1 MKSTK
6 ELEQTA
12 KHFIQ
17 KYKDKSNE
25 KSSAQSFWI
34 DFLGIFA
41 PSPTEK
47 IEFEKR
53 VSLSH
58 TSFIDAY
65 IPHAKTLIEQ
75 KSSGIDLNKAKKQ
88 SDGSELTP
96 FEQAKR
102 YNDELPYSQK
112 ARYIIVCNFD
122 EFHIHD
128 MESPKDPPQ
137 IINFAD
143 LTKQIH
149 RFIFLSES
157 KNDELKALALAK
169 QSELSFKAARLI
181 RQIQDELI
189 ALYAAATPSGE
200 PSEQDFAS
208 INMLLTRLVFCFY
221 ADDSGVFTRHDMF
234 GAYLATH
241 KANMRQA
248 ILDVFSMLS
257 TPEHKRSKFADPELL
272 AFPYTNGG
280 LFEFYDENIPQFND
294 KLAELII
301 DKATFGFDFSLISP
315 TIFGGLFESTLN
327 PETRRSGGMHYTS
340 IENIEKLI
348 KPLFLDKLES
358 ELDEI
363 IAIKQKD
370 TKDKKL
376 IEFQKKLGSL
386 CFFDPA
392 CGSGNF
398 LTQTFLCLREL
409 ENKAL
414 KERFTDKSGTFQGVL
429 EGFDTCGI
437 CVDIN
442 NFYGIEIN
450 SFATAVAKTAL
461 HIADKQMRKVTNEL
475 IHANLE
481 YLPLREFENILCANA
496 LDASWHK
503 HCPKAD
509 FIIGNPP
516 FIGSSLLDKNQ
527 KKDFMELTKNIKN
540 SGKLDYVTAWFF
552 KACEYMK
559 QSPATKTAFV
569 ATNSICQGEQVALL
583 WKALFESGVS
593 IDFAYTSF
601 KWDNSVDFGTGK
613 KEKADKK
620 MAAVYVII
628 AGFSLNNSSQKYIF
642 TGNSRIPASN
652 INGYLADAPNIA
664 IESRSK
670 PLCEFVPEMTR
681 GSEPNDGGNLILSQ
695 NEKDEILAKYP
706 NADKFI
712 KQFMGAEEFINGKL
726 RYCLWLVNA
735 NPGELSKIPPIM
747 DRIKAVRENR
757 LQSKSEGTRK
767 FADKPTIFKLCR
779 QPKSNYIVIPRVSG
793 ENRIYVPIG
802 FVSSDIIA
810 SDAIQFIPNAT
821 LADFA
826 ILTSSVHM
834 EWMRAV
840 AGRLETRYRYS
851 NTIVYN
857 NFPFASLD
865 EKDKETLTATAQGIL
880 DARAEFGDSSLADL
894 YNPLTMP
901 ANLRKAHEKNDQA
914 VLKIYGI
921 DKTATPSGIVK
932 ELFTRY
938 EKLSKNTKG

>member
-6 ELEQTA
+6 ELEQAA

-17 KYKDKSNE
+17 KYKDKTNE
-25 KSSAQSFWI
+25 KSDAQSFWI
-34 DFLGIFA
+34 DFLGIFVDE
-41 PSPTEK
+41 PTQK
-47 IEFEKR
+47 INFEKT
-53 VSLSH
+53 VPLGH

-149 RFIFLSES
+149 RFAFLNES
-157 KNDELKALALAK
+157 KSDELKALALAK

-461 HIADKQMRKVTNEL
+461 HIADKQMRKATNEL

-481 YLPLREFENILCANA
+481 YLPLRDFENILCANA
-496 LDASWHK
+496 FDVSWHE

-516 FIGSSLLDKNQ
+516 FVGARMMNETQKADLIKASNNAKNAG
-527 KKDFMELTKNIKN
+527 N
-540 SGKLDYVTAWFF
+540 LDYVTAWFF

-559 QSPATKTAFV
+559 QSPKTRTAFV

-583 WKALFESGVS
+583 WKPLFESGVS

-628 AGFSLNNSSQKYIF
+628 AGFSLNNSSEKYIF
-642 TGNSRIPASN
+642 TGNSRIPAIN
-652 INGYLADAPNIA
+652 INVYLAAAPNIV
-664 IESRSK
+664 IESRAK
-670 PLCEFVPEMTR
+670 PLCDVPEM
-681 GSEPNDGGNLILSQ
+681 GIGNKPIDDGNYLFKPDEMNEFIAKEPNS
-695 NEKDEILAKYP
+695 KKYFKRWYG
-706 NADKFI
+706 AD
-712 KQFMGAEEFINGKL
+712 EFINGKI
-726 RYCLWLVNA
+726 RYCLWLGDCPPN
-735 NPGELSKIPPIM
+735 ELRSMPECMK
-747 DRIKAVRENR
+747 RIKAVRDFR
-757 LQSKSEGTRK
+757 LASKSEGTRK
-767 FADKPTIFKLCR
+767 IADKPTRFHVENMPDSDFILI
-779 QPKSNYIVIPRVSG
+779 PKVSTS
-793 ENRIYVPIG
+793 ERFYVPIG
-802 FVSSDIIA
+802 IMSNSVLTSDLVLI
-810 SDAIQFIPNAT
+810 IPNAT

-840 AGRLETRYRYS
+840 CGRLGDGYRYS
-851 NTIVYN
+851 ANIVYN

-880 DARAEFGDSSLADL
+880 DARAEFGDCSLADL

-901 ANLRKAHEKNDQA
+901 ANLRKAHERNDQA

-921 DKTATPSGIVK
+921 DKTATPSDIVK

-938 EKLSKNTKG
+938 EKEVKAREF

>member
-6 ELEQTA
+6 ELEQAA

-34 DFLGIFA
+34 DFLGIFV

-75 KSSGIDLNKAKKQ
+75 KSSSIDLNKAKKQ

-143 LTKQIH
+143 LEKQIH
-149 RFIFLSES
+149 RFAFLNES
-157 KNDELKALALAK
+157 KSDELKALALAK

-181 RQIQDELI
+181 KQIQDELI
-189 ALYAAATPSGE
+189 ALYAAATPNGE

-461 HIADKQMRKVTNEL
+461 HIADKQMRKATNEL

-481 YLPLREFENILCANA
+481 YLPLRDFENILCANA
-496 LDASWHK
+496 LNASWHE

-516 FIGSSLLDKNQ
+516 FVGARMMNETQKADLIKASNNAKNAG
-527 KKDFMELTKNIKN
+527 N
-540 SGKLDYVTAWFF
+540 LDYVTAWFF

-559 QSPATKTAFV
+559 QSPKTRTAFV

-583 WKALFESGVS
+583 WKPLFENGVN

-628 AGFSLNNSSQKYIF
+628 AGFSLNNSGKKYIF

-652 INGYLADAPNIA
+652 INGYLAAAPNIV

-670 PLCEFVPEMTR
+670 PLCDVPEM
-681 GSEPNDGGNLILSQ
+681 GIGNKPIDDGNYLFKPDEMNEFIAKEPNS
-695 NEKDEILAKYP
+695 KKYFKRWYG
-706 NADKFI
+706 AD
-712 KQFMGAEEFINGKL
+712 EFINGKI
-726 RYCLWLVNA
+726 RYCLWLGDCPPN
-735 NPGELSKIPPIM
+735 ELRSMPECMK
-747 DRIKAVRENR
+747 RIKAVRDFR
-757 LQSKSEGTRK
+757 LASKSEGTRK
-767 FADKPTIFKLCR
+767 IADKPTRFHVENMPDSDFILI
-779 QPKSNYIVIPRVSG
+779 PKVSTS
-793 ENRIYVPIG
+793 ERFYVPIG
-802 FVSSDIIA
+802 IMSNSVLTSDLVLI
-810 SDAIQFIPNAT
+810 IPNAT

-840 AGRLETRYRYS
+840 CGRLGDGYRYS
-851 NTIVYN
+851 ANIVYN

-880 DARAEFGDSSLADL
+880 DARAEFGDCSLADL

-901 ANLRKAHEKNDQA
+901 ANLRKAHERNDQA

-921 DKTATPSGIVK
+921 DKTATPSDIVK

-938 EKLSKNTKG
+938 EKEVKAREF

>member
-6 ELEQTA
+6 ELEQAA

-25 KSSAQSFWI
+25 KSDAQSFWI
-34 DFLGIFA
+34 DFLGIFVDE
-41 PSPTEK
+41 PTQK
-47 IEFEKR
+47 INFEKT
-53 VSLSH
+53 VPLGH

-149 RFIFLSES
+149 RFAFLNES
-157 KNDELKALALAK
+157 KSDELKALALAK

-181 RQIQDELI
+181 KQIQDELI

-221 ADDSGVFTRHDMF
+221 ADDSGVFAKHDMF
-234 GAYLATH
+234 GAYLAEH

-414 KERFTDKSGTFQGVL
+414 KERFTDKKGTFQGVL

-461 HIADKQMRKVTNEL
+461 HIADKQMRKATNEL

-481 YLPLREFENILCANA
+481 YLPLRDFENILCANA
-496 LDASWHK
+496 LDASWHE

-516 FIGSSLLDKNQ
+516 FVGARMMNETQKADLIKASNNAKNAG
-527 KKDFMELTKNIKN
+527 N
-540 SGKLDYVTAWFF
+540 LDYVAAWFF

-559 QSPATKTAFV
+559 QNPATKTAFV

-583 WKALFESGVS
+583 WKPLFESGVS

-628 AGFSLNNSSQKYIF
+628 AGFSLNNSSEKYIF
-642 TGNSRIPASN
+642 TGTSRIPASN
-652 INGYLADAPNIA
+652 INGYLAAAPNIA
-664 IESRSK
+664 IESRNK
-670 PLCEFVPEMTR
+670 PLCNVPEM
-681 GSEPNDGGNLILSQ
+681 GIGNKPIDDGNYLFKPDEMNEFIAKEPNS
-695 NEKDEILAKYP
+695 KKYFKRWYG
-706 NADKFI
+706 AD
-712 KQFMGAEEFINGKL
+712 EFINGKI
-726 RYCLWLVNA
+726 RYCLWLGDCPPN
-735 NPGELSKIPPIM
+735 ELRSMPECMK
-747 DRIKAVRENR
+747 RIKAVRDFR
-757 LQSKSEGTRK
+757 LASKSEGTRK
-767 FADKPTIFKLCR
+767 IADKPTRFHVENMPDSDFILI
-779 QPKSNYIVIPRVSG
+779 PKVSTS
-793 ENRIYVPIG
+793 ERFYVPIG
-802 FVSSDIIA
+802 IMSNSVLTSDLVLI
-810 SDAIQFIPNAT
+810 IPNAT

-840 AGRLETRYRYS
+840 CGRLGDGYRYS
-851 NTIVYN
+851 ANIVYN

-880 DARAEFGDSSLADL
+880 DARAEFGDCSLADL

-921 DKTATPSGIVK
+921 DKTATPSDIVK

-938 EKLSKNTKG
+938 EKEVKAREF

>member
-6 ELEQTA
+6 ELEQAA

-17 KYKDKSNE
+17 KYKDKTNE
-25 KSSAQSFWI
+25 KSDAQSFWI
-34 DFLGIFA
+34 DFLGIFVDE
-41 PSPTEK
+41 PTQK
-47 IEFEKR
+47 INFEKT
-53 VSLSH
+53 VPLGH

-149 RFIFLSES
+149 RFAFLNES

-181 RQIQDELI
+181 KQIQDELI

-221 ADDSGVFTRHDMF
+221 ADDSGVFTKHDMF

-414 KERFTDKSGTFQGVL
+414 KERFTDKKGTFQGVL

-461 HIADKQMRKVTNEL
+461 HIADKQMRKATNEL
-475 IHANLE
+475 IHTNLE
-481 YLPLREFENILCANA
+481 YLPLRDFENILCANA
-496 LDASWHK
+496 FDVSWHE

-516 FIGSSLLDKNQ
+516 FVGARMMNETQKADLIKASNNAKNAG
-527 KKDFMELTKNIKN
+527 N
-540 SGKLDYVTAWFF
+540 LDYVTAWFF

-559 QSPATKTAFV
+559 QSPKTSTAFV

-583 WKALFESGVS
+583 WKPLFESGVS

-652 INGYLADAPNIA
+652 INGYLVDAPNIA

-670 PLCEFVPEMTR
+670 PLCNVPEM
-681 GSEPNDGGNLILSQ
+681 GIGNKPIDDGNYLFKPDEMNEFIAKEPNS
-695 NEKDEILAKYP
+695 KKYFKRWYG
-706 NADKFI
+706 AD
-712 KQFMGAEEFINGKL
+712 EFINGKI
-726 RYCLWLVNA
+726 RYCLWLGDCSPN
-735 NPGELSKIPPIM
+735 ELRSMPECMK
-747 DRIKAVRENR
+747 RIKAVREFR
-757 LQSKSEGTRK
+757 LASKSEGTRK
-767 FADKPTIFKLCR
+767 IADKPTRFHVENMPNSDFIL
-779 QPKSNYIVIPRVSG
+779 VPRVSSA
-793 ENRIYVPIG
+793 ERFYIPFG
-802 FVSSDIIA
+802 FLSNDNLA
-810 SDAIQFIPNAT
+810 SDATLIIPNAT

-840 AGRLETRYRYS
+840 CGRLGDGYRYS
-851 NTIVYN
+851 ANIVYN

-880 DARAEFGDSSLADL
+880 DARAEFGDCSLADL

-901 ANLRKAHEKNDQA
+901 ANLRKAHERNDQA

-921 DKTATPSGIVK
+921 DKTATPSDIVK

-938 EKLSKNTKG
+938 EKEVKAREF

>member
-6 ELEQTA
+6 ELEQAA
-12 KHFIQ
+12 KYFIQ

-25 KSSAQSFWI
+25 KSDAQSFWI
-34 DFLGIFA
+34 DFLGIFVDE
-41 PSPTEK
+41 PTQK
-47 IEFEKR
+47 INFEKT
-53 VSLSH
+53 VPLGH

-149 RFIFLSES
+149 RFTFLNES
-157 KNDELKALALAK
+157 KSDELKALALKK

-181 RQIQDELI
+181 KQIQDELI

-221 ADDSGVFTRHDMF
+221 ADDSGVFAKRDMF
-234 GAYLATH
+234 GEYLAEH

-257 TPEHKRSKFADPELL
+257 TPEHKRSKFEDDKLL
-272 AFPYTNGG
+272 DFPYTNGG

-294 KLAELII
+294 KLAKLII
-301 DKATFGFDFSLISP
+301 DEATYGFDFSLISP

-414 KERFTDKSGTFQGVL
+414 KERFTDKKGTFQGVL

-461 HIADKQMRKVTNEL
+461 HIADKQMRKATNEL

-481 YLPLREFENILCANA
+481 YLPLRDFENILCANA
-496 LDASWHK
+496 FDVSWHE

-516 FIGSSLLDKNQ
+516 FVGARMMNETQKADLIKASNNAKNAG
-527 KKDFMELTKNIKN
+527 N
-540 SGKLDYVTAWFF
+540 LDYVTAWFF

-559 QSPATKTAFV
+559 QNPATKTAFV

-583 WKALFESGVS
+583 WKPLFESGVS

-670 PLCEFVPEMTR
+670 PLCNVPEM
-681 GSEPNDGGNLILSQ
+681 GIGNKPIDDGNYLFKPDEMNEFIAKEPNS
-695 NEKDEILAKYP
+695 KKYFKRWYG
-706 NADKFI
+706 AD
-712 KQFMGAEEFINGKL
+712 EFINGKI
-726 RYCLWLVNA
+726 RYCLWLGDCSPN
-735 NPGELSKIPPIM
+735 ELRSMPECMK
-747 DRIKAVRENR
+747 RIKAVREFR
-757 LQSKSEGTRK
+757 LASKSEGTRK
-767 FADKPTIFKLCR
+767 IADKPTRFHVENMPNSDFIL
-779 QPKSNYIVIPRVSG
+779 VPRVSSA
-793 ENRIYVPIG
+793 ERFYIPFG
-802 FVSSDIIA
+802 FLSNDNLA
-810 SDAIQFIPNAT
+810 SDATLIIPNAT

-840 AGRLETRYRYS
+840 CGRLGDGYRYS
-851 NTIVYN
+851 ANIVYN

-880 DARAEFGDSSLADL
+880 DARAEFGDCSLADL

-921 DKTATPSGIVK
+921 DKTATPSDIVK

-938 EKLSKNTKG
+938 EKEVKAREF

>member
-1 MKSTK
+1 MKNTK
-6 ELEQTA
+6 ELEQAA
-12 KHFIQ
+12 KYFIQ

-25 KSSAQSFWI
+25 KSDAQSFWI
-34 DFLGIFA
+34 DFLGIFVDE
-41 PSPTEK
+41 PTQK
-47 IEFEKR
+47 INFEKT
-53 VSLSH
+53 VPLGH

-128 MESPKDPPQ
+128 MENPKDPPQ

-143 LTKQIH
+143 LTKQIY
-149 RFIFLSES
+149 RFAFLNES
-157 KNDELKALALAK
+157 KSDELKALALKK

-181 RQIQDELI
+181 KQIQDELI

-414 KERFTDKSGTFQGVL
+414 KERFTDKKGTFQGVL

-461 HIADKQMRKVTNEL
+461 HIADKQMRKATNEL

-481 YLPLREFENILCANA
+481 YLPLRDFENILCANA
-496 LDASWHK
+496 LNVSWHE

-516 FIGSSLLDKNQ
+516 FIGARMMNETQKADLIKASNNAKNAG
-527 KKDFMELTKNIKN
+527 N
-540 SGKLDYVTAWFF
+540 LDYVTAWFF

-559 QSPATKTAFV
+559 QNPATKTAFV
-569 ATNSICQGEQVALL
+569 ATNSICQGEQVAPL
-583 WKALFESGVS
+583 WKPLFESGVS

-628 AGFSLNNSSQKYIF
+628 AGFSLNNSSEKYIF
-642 TGNSRIPASN
+642 TGNSRIPAKN
-652 INGYLADAPNIA
+652 INGYLAAAPNIV

-670 PLCEFVPEMTR
+670 TLCEFAPQMNF
-681 GSEPNDGGNLILSQ
+681 GSMPNDGGNLLLSQ
-695 NEKDEILAKYP
+695 AEKDEILAKYP

-726 RYCLWLVNA
+726 RYCLWLVDA
-735 NPGELSKIPPIM
+735 NPSELSKIPPIM
-747 DRIKAVRENR
+747 ERIQKVREYR
-757 LQSKSEGTRK
+757 LASTRK
-767 FADKPTIFKLCR
+767 ATNKLADTPMLFAEIRHPN
-779 QPKSNYIVIPRVSG
+779 SNYLFLPSVSS
-793 ENRIYVPIG
+793 ENRFYMPIG
-802 FVSSDIIA
+802 FLSPEIIENA
-810 SDAIQFIPNAT
+810 GTQIIPNAT
-821 LADFA
+821 LVDFA

-851 NTIVYN
+851 KDIVYN

-865 EKDKETLTATAQGIL
+865 EKDKEILTATAQGIL
-880 DARAEFGDSSLADL
+880 DARAEFGDCSLADL

-914 VLKIYGI
+914 VLKIYAVN
-921 DKTATPSGIVK
+921 KTATPSDIVK

-938 EKLSKNTKG
+938 EKEVKAREF

>member
-6 ELEQTA
+6 ELEQAA

-34 DFLGIFA
+34 DFLGIFV

-53 VSLSH
+53 VSLNH

-149 RFIFLSES
+149 RFTFLNES

-181 RQIQDELI
+181 KQIQDELI

-272 AFPYTNGG
+272 DFPYTNGG

-301 DKATFGFDFSLISP
+301 DEATYGFDFSLISP

-414 KERFTDKSGTFQGVL
+414 KERFTDKKGTFQGVL

-461 HIADKQMRKVTNEL
+461 HIADKQMRKATNEL
-475 IHANLE
+475 IHTNLE
-481 YLPLREFENILCANA
+481 YLPLRDFENILCANA
-496 LDASWHK
+496 FDVSWHE

-516 FIGSSLLDKNQ
+516 FVGARMMNETQKADLIKASNNAKNAG
-527 KKDFMELTKNIKN
+527 N
-540 SGKLDYVTAWFF
+540 LDYVTAWFF

-559 QSPATKTAFV
+559 QNPATKTAFV

-583 WKALFESGVS
+583 WKPLFESGVS

-628 AGFSLNNSSQKYIF
+628 AGFSLNNSSEKYIF

-652 INGYLADAPNIA
+652 INGYLAAAPNIV
-664 IESRSK
+664 IESRAK
-670 PLCEFVPEMTR
+670 PLCDVPEM
-681 GSEPNDGGNLILSQ
+681 GIGNKPIDDGNYLFKPDEMNEFIAKEPNS
-695 NEKDEILAKYP
+695 KKYFKRWYG
-706 NADKFI
+706 AD
-712 KQFMGAEEFINGKL
+712 EFINGKI
-726 RYCLWLVNA
+726 RYCLWLGDCPPN
-735 NPGELSKIPPIM
+735 ELRSMPECMK
-747 DRIKAVRENR
+747 RIKAVRDFR
-757 LQSKSEGTRK
+757 LASKSEGTRK
-767 FADKPTIFKLCR
+767 IADKPTRFHVENMPDSDFILI
-779 QPKSNYIVIPRVSG
+779 PKVSTS
-793 ENRIYVPIG
+793 ERFYVPIG
-802 FVSSDIIA
+802 IMSNSVLTSDLVLI
-810 SDAIQFIPNAT
+810 IPNAT

-840 AGRLETRYRYS
+840 CGRLGDGYRYS
-851 NTIVYN
+851 ANIVYN

-880 DARAEFGDSSLADL
+880 DARAEFGDCSLADL

-921 DKTATPSGIVK
+921 DKTATPSDIVK

-938 EKLSKNTKG
+938 EKEVKAREF

>member
-6 ELEQTA
+6 ELEQAA

-34 DFLGIFA
+34 DFLGIFV

-149 RFIFLSES
+149 RFAFLNES

-181 RQIQDELI
+181 KQIQDELI

-221 ADDSGVFTRHDMF
+221 ADDSGVFAKHDMF

-414 KERFTDKSGTFQGVL
+414 KERFTDKKGTFQGVL

-461 HIADKQMRKVTNEL
+461 HIADKQMRKATNEL

-481 YLPLREFENILCANA
+481 YLPLRDFENILCANA
-496 LDASWHK
+496 LNTSWNE

-516 FIGSSLLDKNQ
+516 FIGARVMNETQKADLIKASNNAKNAG
-527 KKDFMELTKNIKN
+527 N
-540 SGKLDYVTAWFF
+540 LDYVTAWFF

-559 QSPATKTAFV
+559 QSPKTRTAFV

-583 WKALFESGVS
+583 WKPLFESGVN

-628 AGFSLNNSSQKYIF
+628 AGFSLNNSSEKYIF
-642 TGNSRIPASN
+642 TGNSRILASN
-652 INGYLADAPNIA
+652 INGYLVDAPNIA

-670 PLCEFVPEMTR
+670 PLCNVPEM
-681 GSEPNDGGNLILSQ
+681 GIGNKPIDDGNYLFKPDEMNEFIAKEPNS
-695 NEKDEILAKYP
+695 KKYFKRWYG
-706 NADKFI
+706 AD
-712 KQFMGAEEFINGKL
+712 EFINGKI
-726 RYCLWLVNA
+726 RYCLWLGDCPPN
-735 NPGELSKIPPIM
+735 ELRSMPECMK
-747 DRIKAVRENR
+747 RIKAVRDFR
-757 LQSKSEGTRK
+757 LASKSEGTRK
-767 FADKPTIFKLCR
+767 IADKPTRFHVENMPDSDFIL
-779 QPKSNYIVIPRVSG
+779 VPRVSSA
-793 ENRIYVPIG
+793 ERFYIPFG
-802 FVSSDIIA
+802 FLSNDNLA
-810 SDAIQFIPNAT
+810 SDATLIIPNAT

-840 AGRLETRYRYS
+840 CGRLGDGYRYS
-851 NTIVYN
+851 KDIVYN

-880 DARAEFGDSSLADL
+880 DARAEFGDCSLADL

-901 ANLRKAHEKNDQA
+901 ANLRKAHERNDQA

-921 DKTATPSGIVK
+921 DKTATPSDIVK

-938 EKLSKNTKG
+938 EKEVKTREF

>member
-6 ELEQTA
+6 ELEQAA

-34 DFLGIFA
+34 DFLGIFT

-112 ARYIIVCNFD
+112 ARYIIICNFD

-149 RFIFLSES
+149 RFTFLNES

-181 RQIQDELI
+181 KQIQDELI

-414 KERFTDKSGTFQGVL
+414 KERFTDKKGTFQGVL

-461 HIADKQMRKVTNEL
+461 HIADKQMRKATNEL

-481 YLPLREFENILCANA
+481 YLPLRDFENILCANA
-496 LDASWHK
+496 LNASWDK

-516 FIGSSLLDKNQ
+516 FVGARMMNETQKADLIKASNNAKNAG
-527 KKDFMELTKNIKN
+527 N
-540 SGKLDYVTAWFF
+540 LDYVTAWFF

-559 QSPATKTAFV
+559 QNPATKTAFV

-583 WKALFESGVS
+583 WKPLFESGVS

-628 AGFSLNNSSQKYIF
+628 TGFSLNNSSQKYIF

-652 INGYLADAPNIA
+652 INGYLAAAPNIA

-670 PLCEFVPEMTR
+670 PLCDVPEM
-681 GSEPNDGGNLILSQ
+681 GIGNKPIDDGNYLFKPDEMNEFIAKEPNS
-695 NEKDEILAKYP
+695 KKYFKRWYG
-706 NADKFI
+706 AD
-712 KQFMGAEEFINGKL
+712 EFINGKI
-726 RYCLWLVNA
+726 RYCLWLGDCPPN
-735 NPGELSKIPPIM
+735 ELRSMPECMK
-747 DRIKAVRENR
+747 RIKAVRDFR
-757 LQSKSEGTRK
+757 LASKSEGTRK
-767 FADKPTIFKLCR
+767 IADKPTRFHVENMPDSDFILI
-779 QPKSNYIVIPRVSG
+779 PKVSTS
-793 ENRIYVPIG
+793 ERFYVPIG
-802 FVSSDIIA
+802 IMSNSVLTSDLVLI
-810 SDAIQFIPNAT
+810 IPNAT

-840 AGRLETRYRYS
+840 CGRLGDGYRYS
-851 NTIVYN
+851 ANIVYN

-880 DARAEFGDSSLADL
+880 DARAEFGDCSLADL

-901 ANLRKAHEKNDQA
+901 ANLRKAHERNDQA

-921 DKTATPSGIVK
+921 DKTATPSDIVK

-938 EKLSKNTKG
+938 EKEVKAREF

>member
-6 ELEQTA
+6 ELEQAA

-17 KYKDKSNE
+17 KYKDKTNE
-25 KSSAQSFWI
+25 KSDAQSFWI
-34 DFLGIFA
+34 DFLGIFV

-75 KSSGIDLNKAKKQ
+75 KSSSIDLNKAKKQ

-149 RFIFLSES
+149 RFAFLNES
-157 KNDELKALALAK
+157 KSDELKALALAK

-414 KERFTDKSGTFQGVL
+414 KERFTDKKGTFQGVL

-461 HIADKQMRKVTNEL
+461 HIADKQMRKATNEL

-481 YLPLREFENILCANA
+481 YLPLRDFENILCANA
-496 LDASWHK
+496 FDVSWDK

-516 FIGSSLLDKNQ
+516 FVGARMMNETQKADLIKASNNAKNAG
-527 KKDFMELTKNIKN
+527 N
-540 SGKLDYVTAWFF
+540 LDYVTAWFF

-559 QSPATKTAFV
+559 QSPKTRTAFV

-583 WKALFESGVS
+583 WKPLFESGVS

-628 AGFSLNNSSQKYIF
+628 AGFSLNNSSEKYIF

-652 INGYLADAPNIA
+652 INGYLAAAPNIA
-664 IESRSK
+664 IESRNK
-670 PLCEFVPEMTR
+670 PLCNVPEM
-681 GSEPNDGGNLILSQ
+681 GIGNKPIDDGNYLFKPDEMNEFIAKEPNS
-695 NEKDEILAKYP
+695 KKYFKRWYG
-706 NADKFI
+706 AD
-712 KQFMGAEEFINGKL
+712 EFINGKI
-726 RYCLWLVNA
+726 RYCLWLGDCPPN
-735 NPGELSKIPPIM
+735 ELRSMPECMK
-747 DRIKAVRENR
+747 RIKAVREFR
-757 LQSKSEGTRK
+757 LASKSEGTRK
-767 FADKPTIFKLCR
+767 IADKPTRFHVENMPDSDFILI
-779 QPKSNYIVIPRVSG
+779 PKVSTS
-793 ENRIYVPIG
+793 ERFYVPIG
-802 FVSSDIIA
+802 IMSNSVLTSDLVLI
-810 SDAIQFIPNAT
+810 IPNAT

-840 AGRLETRYRYS
+840 CGRLGDGYRYS
-851 NTIVYN
+851 ANIVYN

-880 DARAEFGDSSLADL
+880 DARAEFGDCSLADL

-921 DKTATPSGIVK
+921 DKTATPSDIVK

-938 EKLSKNTKG
+938 EKEVKAREF

>member
-6 ELEQTA
+6 ELEQAA

-34 DFLGIFA
+34 DFLGIFV

-102 YNDELPYSQK
+102 YNDELPHSQK

-128 MESPKDPPQ
+128 MENPKDPPQ

-149 RFIFLSES
+149 RFTFLNES

-181 RQIQDELI
+181 KQIQDELI

-414 KERFTDKSGTFQGVL
+414 KERFTDKKGTFQGVL
-429 EGFDTCGI
+429 DGFDTCGI

-461 HIADKQMRKVTNEL
+461 HIADKQMRKATNEL

-496 LDASWHK
+496 LNASWHK

-516 FIGSSLLDKNQ
+516 FIGHQYRSKEQSAEMDLIF
-527 KKDFMELTKNIKN
+527 KDFENY
-540 SGKLDYVTAWFF
+540 GKLDYVTAWFKKSF
-552 KACEYMK
+552 DYMK
-559 QSPATKTAFV
+559 FSPNTRTAFV
-569 ATNSICQGEQVALL
+569 ATNSICQGESVATL
-583 WKALFESGVS
+583 WKPLFESGVS

-620 MAAVYVII
+620 MAAVYVVIV
-628 AGFSLNNSSQKYIF
+628 GFSLNNSSEKYIF

-652 INGYLADAPNIA
+652 INGYLVDAPNIF
-664 IESRSK
+664 IQNRGK
-670 PLCEFVPEMTR
+670 PLNDNLSKMSK
-681 GSEPNDGGNLILSQ
+681 GSQPTDGGNLLLSQ
-695 NEKDEILAKYP
+695 DEKDEILAKYP

-712 KQFMGAEEFINGKL
+712 KQFMSGDDFINNKL

-735 NPGELSKIPPIM
+735 NPSELSKIPPIM
-747 DRIKAVRENR
+747 TRLENVKQMR
-757 LQSKSEGTRK
+757 LKS
-767 FADKPTIFKLCR
+767 PTKSVQEAANTPMLFTQIR
-779 QPKSNYIVIPRVSG
+779 QPNSDYLVVPEVSG
-793 ENRIYVPIG
+793 ESRFYVPIG
-802 FVSSDIIA
+802 FLSKDIIA
-810 SDAIQFIPNAT
+810 SNKLQIIPNAT

-834 EWMRAV
+834 EWMRIV
-840 AGRLETRYRYS
+840 AGRLGASYS
-851 NTIVYN
+851 YTPAVYN

-880 DARAEFGDSSLADL
+880 DARALFGDCSLADL

-901 ANLRKAHEKNDQA
+901 ANLRKAHERNDQA

-921 DKTATPSGIVK
+921 DKTATPSDIVK

-938 EKLSKNTKG
+938 GTLSKNTKG

>member
-6 ELEQTA
+6 ELEQAA
-12 KHFIQ
+12 KYFIQ

-34 DFLGIFA
+34 DFLGIFV

-53 VSLSH
+53 VSLNH

-96 FEQAKR
+96 FEQAGR

-149 RFIFLSES
+149 RFTFLNES

-181 RQIQDELI
+181 KQIQDELI

-414 KERFTDKSGTFQGVL
+414 KERFTDKKGTFQGVL

-461 HIADKQMRKVTNEL
+461 HIADKQMRKATNEL

-481 YLPLREFENILCANA
+481 YLPLRDFENILCANA
-496 LDASWHK
+496 LNASWHE

-516 FIGSSLLDKNQ
+516 FVGARMMNETQKADLIKASNNAKNAG
-527 KKDFMELTKNIKN
+527 N
-540 SGKLDYVTAWFF
+540 LDYVTAWFF

-559 QSPATKTAFV
+559 QSPKTSTAFV

-583 WKALFESGVS
+583 WKPLFESGVS

-652 INGYLADAPNIA
+652 INGYLVDAPNIA

-670 PLCEFVPEMTR
+670 PLCNVPEM
-681 GSEPNDGGNLILSQ
+681 GIGNKPIDDGNYLFKPDEMNEFIAKEPNS
-695 NEKDEILAKYP
+695 KKYFKRWYG
-706 NADKFI
+706 AD
-712 KQFMGAEEFINGKL
+712 EFINGKI
-726 RYCLWLVNA
+726 RYCLWLGDCSPN
-735 NPGELSKIPPIM
+735 ELRSMPECMK
-747 DRIKAVRENR
+747 RIKAVREFR
-757 LQSKSEGTRK
+757 LASKSEGTRK
-767 FADKPTIFKLCR
+767 IADKPTRFHVENMPNSDFIL
-779 QPKSNYIVIPRVSG
+779 VPRVSSA
-793 ENRIYVPIG
+793 ERFYIPFG
-802 FVSSDIIA
+802 FLSNDNLA
-810 SDAIQFIPNAT
+810 SDATLIIPNAT

-840 AGRLETRYRYS
+840 CGRLGDGYRYS
-851 NTIVYN
+851 ANIVYN

-880 DARAEFGDSSLADL
+880 DARALFGDCSLADL

-914 VLKIYGI
+914 VLKIYAVN
-921 DKTATPSGIVK
+921 KTATPSDIVK

-938 EKLSKNTKG
+938 EKEVKAREF

>member
-6 ELEQTA
+6 ELEQAA

-17 KYKDKSNE
+17 KYKDKTNE
-25 KSSAQSFWI
+25 KSDAQSFWI
-34 DFLGIFA
+34 DFLGIFVDE
-41 PSPTEK
+41 PTQK
-47 IEFEKR
+47 INFEKT
-53 VSLSH
+53 VPLGH

-149 RFIFLSES
+149 RFAFLNES

-181 RQIQDELI
+181 KQIQDELI

-234 GAYLATH
+234 GAYLAKH

-294 KLAELII
+294 KLAKLII
-301 DKATFGFDFSLISP
+301 DEATYGFDFSLISP

-414 KERFTDKSGTFQGVL
+414 KERFTDKKGTFQGVL

-461 HIADKQMRKVTNEL
+461 HIADKQMRKATNEL

-481 YLPLREFENILCANA
+481 YLPLRDFENILCANA
-496 LDASWHK
+496 LSTSWSE

-516 FIGSSLLDKNQ
+516 FVGARMMNETQKADLIKASNNAKNAG
-527 KKDFMELTKNIKN
+527 N
-540 SGKLDYVTAWFF
+540 LDYVTAWFF

-559 QSPATKTAFV
+559 QSPKTSTAFV

-583 WKALFESGVS
+583 WKPLFESGVS

-652 INGYLADAPNIA
+652 INGYLVDAPNIA

-670 PLCEFVPEMTR
+670 PLCNVPEM
-681 GSEPNDGGNLILSQ
+681 GIGNKPIDDGNYLFKPDEMNEFIAKEPNS
-695 NEKDEILAKYP
+695 KKYFKRWYG
-706 NADKFI
+706 AD
-712 KQFMGAEEFINGKL
+712 EFINGKI
-726 RYCLWLVNA
+726 RYCLWLGDCSPN
-735 NPGELSKIPPIM
+735 ELRSMPECMK
-747 DRIKAVRENR
+747 RIKAVREFR
-757 LQSKSEGTRK
+757 LASKSEGTRK
-767 FADKPTIFKLCR
+767 IADKPTRFHVENMPNSDFIL
-779 QPKSNYIVIPRVSG
+779 VPRVSSA
-793 ENRIYVPIG
+793 ERFYIPFG
-802 FVSSDIIA
+802 FLSNDNLA
-810 SDAIQFIPNAT
+810 SDATLIIPNAT

-840 AGRLETRYRYS
+840 CGRLGDGYRYS
-851 NTIVYN
+851 ANIVYN

-880 DARAEFGDSSLADL
+880 DARALFGDCSLADL

-901 ANLRKAHEKNDQA
+901 ANLRKAHERNDQA

-921 DKTATPSGIVK
+921 DKTATPSDIVK

-938 EKLSKNTKG
+938 EKEVKAREF

>member
-6 ELEQTA
+6 ELEQAA

-17 KYKDKSNE
+17 KYKDKTNE

-34 DFLGIFA
+34 DFLGIFV

-149 RFIFLSES
+149 RFTFLNES

-181 RQIQDELI
+181 KQIQDELI

-414 KERFTDKSGTFQGVL
+414 KERFTDKKGTFQGVL

-461 HIADKQMRKVTNEL
+461 HIADKQMRKATNEL

-481 YLPLREFENILCANA
+481 YLPLRDFENILCANA
-496 LDASWHK
+496 LDASWHE

-516 FIGSSLLDKNQ
+516 FVGARMMNETQKADLIKASNNAKNAG
-527 KKDFMELTKNIKN
+527 N
-540 SGKLDYVTAWFF
+540 LDYVTAWFF

-559 QSPATKTAFV
+559 QSPKTSTAFV

-583 WKALFESGVS
+583 WKPLFESGVS

-652 INGYLADAPNIA
+652 INGYLVDAPNIA

-670 PLCEFVPEMTR
+670 PLCNVPEM
-681 GSEPNDGGNLILSQ
+681 GIGNKPIDDGNYLFKPDEMNEFIAKEPNS
-695 NEKDEILAKYP
+695 KKYFKRWYG
-706 NADKFI
+706 AD
-712 KQFMGAEEFINGKL
+712 EFINGKI
-726 RYCLWLVNA
+726 RYCLWLGDCSPN
-735 NPGELSKIPPIM
+735 ELRSMPECMK
-747 DRIKAVRENR
+747 RIKAVREFR
-757 LQSKSEGTRK
+757 LASKSEGTRK
-767 FADKPTIFKLCR
+767 IADKPTRFHVENMPNSDFIL
-779 QPKSNYIVIPRVSG
+779 VPRVSSA
-793 ENRIYVPIG
+793 ERFYIPFG
-802 FVSSDIIA
+802 FLSNDNLA
-810 SDAIQFIPNAT
+810 SDATLIIPNAT

-840 AGRLETRYRYS
+840 CGRLGDGYRYS
-851 NTIVYN
+851 ANIVYN

-880 DARAEFGDSSLADL
+880 DARALFGDCSLADL

-901 ANLRKAHEKNDQA
+901 ANLRKAHERNDQA

-921 DKTATPSGIVK
+921 DKTATPSDIVK

-938 EKLSKNTKG
+938 EKEVKAREF

>member
-6 ELEQTA
+6 ELEQAA

-34 DFLGIFA
+34 DFLGIFV

-128 MESPKDPPQ
+128 MENPKDPPQ

-149 RFIFLSES
+149 RFIFLSQS
-157 KNDELKALALAK
+157 KSDELKALALAK

-461 HIADKQMRKVTNEL
+461 HIADKQMRKATNEL

-481 YLPLREFENILCANA
+481 YLPLRDFENILCANA
-496 LDASWHK
+496 LNASWHE

-516 FIGSSLLDKNQ
+516 FIGARMMNETQKADLIKASNNAKNAG
-527 KKDFMELTKNIKN
+527 N
-540 SGKLDYVTAWFF
+540 LDYVTAWFF

-583 WKALFESGVS
+583 WKPLFESGVN
-593 IDFAYTSF
+593 INFAYTSF

-628 AGFSLNNSSQKYIF
+628 AGFSLNNSSEKYIF
-642 TGNSRIPASN
+642 TGNSRILASN
-652 INGYLADAPNIA
+652 INGYLVDAPNIA

-670 PLCEFVPEMTR
+670 PLCNVPEM
-681 GSEPNDGGNLILSQ
+681 GIGNKPIDDGNYLFSADEMNEFIAKEPNS
-695 NEKDEILAKYP
+695 KKYFKKWYG
-706 NADKFI
+706 AD
-712 KQFMGAEEFINGKL
+712 EFINGKI
-726 RYCLWLVNA
+726 RYCLWLGDCSPN
-735 NPGELSKIPPIM
+735 ELRSMPECMK
-747 DRIKAVRENR
+747 RIKAVREFR
-757 LQSKSEGTRK
+757 LASKSEGTRK
-767 FADKPTIFKLCR
+767 IADKPTRFHVENMPNSDFIL
-779 QPKSNYIVIPRVSG
+779 VPRVSSA
-793 ENRIYVPIG
+793 ERFYIPFG
-802 FVSSDIIA
+802 FLSNDNLA
-810 SDAIQFIPNAT
+810 SDATLIIPNAT

-840 AGRLETRYRYS
+840 CGRLGDGYRYS
-851 NTIVYN
+851 KDIVYN

-880 DARAEFGDSSLADL
+880 DARAEFSDSSLADL

-914 VLKIYGI
+914 VLKIYAVN
-921 DKTATPSGIVK
+921 KTATPSDIVK

-938 EKLSKNTKG
+938 GTLSKNTKG

>member
-6 ELEQTA
+6 ELEQAA
-12 KHFIQ
+12 KDFIQ

-34 DFLGIFA
+34 DFLGIFCDN
-41 PSPTEK
+41 PTEK

-53 VSLSH
+53 VSLNH

-149 RFIFLSES
+149 RFTFLSQS

-181 RQIQDELI
+181 KQIQDELI

-234 GAYLATH
+234 GKYLAEH
-241 KANMRQA
+241 KANIRQA

-414 KERFTDKSGTFQGVL
+414 KERFTDKKGTFQGVL

-461 HIADKQMRKVTNEL
+461 HIADKQMRKATNEL

-481 YLPLREFENILCANA
+481 YLPLRDFENILCANA
-496 LDASWHK
+496 LNASWHE

-516 FIGSSLLDKNQ
+516 FVGHQHRSKEQSSEMDLIF
-527 KKDFMELTKNIKN
+527 KDFENY
-540 SGKLDYVTAWFF
+540 GKLDYVTAWF
-552 KACEYMK
+552 KKSLDYMK
-559 QSPATKTAFV
+559 FSPNTRTAFV
-569 ATNSICQGEQVALL
+569 ATNSICQGESVATL
-583 WKALFESGVS
+583 WKPLFESGVN

-620 MAAVYVII
+620 MAGVSVVIV
-628 AGFSLNNSSQKYIF
+628 AFSLSNSSKKYIF

-652 INGYLADAPNIA
+652 INGYLVDAPNIF
-664 IESRSK
+664 IQNRGK
-670 PLCEFVPEMTR
+670 PLNDNLSKMSK
-681 GSEPNDGGNLILSQ
+681 GSQPTDGGNLILSQ
-695 NEKDEILAKYP
+695 DEKDEILAKYP

-735 NPGELSKIPPIM
+735 NPSELSKIPPIM
-747 DRIKAVRENR
+747 TRLENVKQMR
-757 LQSKSEGTRK
+757 LKS
-767 FADKPTIFKLCR
+767 PTKSVQEAANTPTLFTQIR
-779 QPKSNYIVIPRVSG
+779 QPNSDYLVVPEVSSESRFYI
-793 ENRIYVPIG
+793 PIG
-802 FVSSDIIA
+802 FLSKDIIA
-810 SDAIQFIPNAT
+810 SNRLQIIPNAT

-834 EWMRAV
+834 EWMKIV
-840 AGRLETRYRYS
+840 AGRLETRYGY
-851 NTIVYN
+851 TPAVYN

-880 DARAEFGDSSLADL
+880 DARAEFSDSSLADL

-914 VLKIYGI
+914 VLKIYAVN
-921 DKTATPSGIVK
+921 KTATPSDIVK

-938 EKLSKNTKG
+938 EKEVKTREF

>member
-6 ELEQTA
+6 ELEQAA
-12 KHFIQ
+12 KYFIQ

-34 DFLGIFA
+34 DFLGIFVDE
-41 PSPTEK
+41 PTQK
-47 IEFEKR
+47 INFEKT
-53 VSLSH
+53 VPLGH

-149 RFIFLSES
+149 RFAFLNES

-181 RQIQDELI
+181 KQIQDELI

-221 ADDSGVFTRHDMF
+221 ADDSGVFTRQDMF

-301 DKATFGFDFSLISP
+301 DEATYGFDFSLISP

-414 KERFTDKSGTFQGVL
+414 KERFTDKKGTFQGVL

-461 HIADKQMRKVTNEL
+461 HIADKQMRKATNEL

-481 YLPLREFENILCANA
+481 YLPLRDFENILCANA
-496 LDASWHK
+496 LNASWHK

-516 FIGSSLLDKNQ
+516 FIGARMMNETQKADLIKASNNAKNAG
-527 KKDFMELTKNIKN
+527 N
-540 SGKLDYVTAWFF
+540 LDYVTAWFF

-559 QSPATKTAFV
+559 QNPATKTAFV

-583 WKALFESGVS
+583 WKPLFESGVS

-664 IESRSK
+664 IESRNK
-670 PLCEFVPEMTR
+670 PLCNVPEM
-681 GSEPNDGGNLILSQ
+681 GIGNKPIDDGNYLFKPDEMNEFIAKEPNS
-695 NEKDEILAKYP
+695 KKYFKRWYG
-706 NADKFI
+706 AD
-712 KQFMGAEEFINGKL
+712 EFINGKI
-726 RYCLWLVNA
+726 RYCLWLGDCPPN
-735 NPGELSKIPPIM
+735 ELRSMPECMK
-747 DRIKAVRENR
+747 RIKAVRDFR
-757 LQSKSEGTRK
+757 LASKSEGTRK
-767 FADKPTIFKLCR
+767 IADKPTRFHVENMPDSDFILI
-779 QPKSNYIVIPRVSG
+779 PKVSTS
-793 ENRIYVPIG
+793 ERFYVPIG
-802 FVSSDIIA
+802 IMSNSVLTSDLVLI
-810 SDAIQFIPNAT
+810 IPNAT

-840 AGRLETRYRYS
+840 CGRLGDGYRYS
-851 NTIVYN
+851 ANIVYN

-880 DARAEFGDSSLADL
+880 DARAEFGDCSLADL

-921 DKTATPSGIVK
+921 DKTATPSDIVK

-938 EKLSKNTKG
+938 EKEVKAREF

>member
-6 ELEQTA
+6 ELEQAA

-17 KYKDKSNE
+17 KYKDKTNE
-25 KSSAQSFWI
+25 KSDAQSFWI
-34 DFLGIFA
+34 DFLGIFVDE
-41 PSPTEK
+41 PTQK
-47 IEFEKR
+47 INFEKT
-53 VSLSH
+53 VPLGH

-75 KSSGIDLNKAKKQ
+75 KSSSIDLNKAKKQ

-149 RFIFLSES
+149 RFAFLNES
-157 KNDELKALALAK
+157 KSDELKALALKK

-181 RQIQDELI
+181 KQIQDELI

-257 TPEHKRSKFADPELL
+257 TPEHKRSKFEDDKLL
-272 AFPYTNGG
+272 DFPYTNGG

-294 KLAELII
+294 KLAKLII
-301 DKATFGFDFSLISP
+301 DEATYGFDFSLISP

-414 KERFTDKSGTFQGVL
+414 KERFTDKKGTFQGVL

-461 HIADKQMRKVTNEL
+461 HIADKQMRKATNEL

-481 YLPLREFENILCANA
+481 YLPLRDFENILCANA
-496 LDASWHK
+496 LNASWHE

-516 FIGSSLLDKNQ
+516 FVGARMMNETQKADLIKASNNAKNAG
-527 KKDFMELTKNIKN
+527 N
-540 SGKLDYVTAWFF
+540 LDYVTAWFF

-559 QSPATKTAFV
+559 QSPKTSTAFV

-583 WKALFESGVS
+583 WKPLFESGVS

-652 INGYLADAPNIA
+652 INGYLVDAPNIA

-670 PLCEFVPEMTR
+670 PLCNVPEM
-681 GSEPNDGGNLILSQ
+681 GIGNKPIDDGNYLFKPDEMNEFIAKEPNS
-695 NEKDEILAKYP
+695 KKYFKRWYG
-706 NADKFI
+706 AD
-712 KQFMGAEEFINGKL
+712 EFINGKI
-726 RYCLWLVNA
+726 RYCLWLGDCPPN
-735 NPGELSKIPPIM
+735 ELRSMPECMK
-747 DRIKAVRENR
+747 RIKAVREFR
-757 LQSKSEGTRK
+757 LASKSEGTRK
-767 FADKPTIFKLCR
+767 IADKPTRFHVENMPNSDFIL
-779 QPKSNYIVIPRVSG
+779 VPRVSSA
-793 ENRIYVPIG
+793 ERFYIPFG
-802 FVSSDIIA
+802 FLSNDNLA
-810 SDAIQFIPNAT
+810 SDATLIIPNAT

-840 AGRLETRYRYS
+840 CGRLGDGYRYS
-851 NTIVYN
+851 ANIVYN

-880 DARAEFGDSSLADL
+880 DARALFGDCSLADL

-901 ANLRKAHEKNDQA
+901 ANLRKAHERNDQA

-921 DKTATPSGIVK
+921 DKTATPSDIVK

-938 EKLSKNTKG
+938 EKEVKAREF

>member
-1 MKSTK
+1 
-6 ELEQTA
+6 
-12 KHFIQ
+12 
-17 KYKDKSNE
+17 
-25 KSSAQSFWI
+25 
-34 DFLGIFA
+34 
-41 PSPTEK
+41 
-47 IEFEKR
+47 
-53 VSLSH
+53 
-58 TSFIDAY
+58 
-65 IPHAKTLIEQ
+65 
-75 KSSGIDLNKAKKQ
+75 
-88 SDGSELTP
+88 
-96 FEQAKR
+96 
-102 YNDELPYSQK
+102 
-112 ARYIIVCNFD
+112 
-122 EFHIHD
+122 

-149 RFIFLSES
+149 RFAFLNES
-157 KNDELKALALAK
+157 KSDELKALALAK

-189 ALYAAATPSGE
+189 ALYAAATPNGE

-414 KERFTDKSGTFQGVL
+414 KERFTDKKGTFQGVL

-461 HIADKQMRKVTNEL
+461 HIADKQMRKATNEL

-481 YLPLREFENILCANA
+481 YLPLRDFENILCANA
-496 LDASWHK
+496 LDASWHE

-516 FIGSSLLDKNQ
+516 FVGARMMNETQKADLIKASNNAKNAG
-527 KKDFMELTKNIKN
+527 N
-540 SGKLDYVTAWFF
+540 LDYVAAWFF

-559 QSPATKTAFV
+559 QNPATKTAFV

-583 WKALFESGVS
+583 WKPLFESGVS

-628 AGFSLNNSSQKYIF
+628 AGFSLNNSSEKYIF
-642 TGNSRIPASN
+642 TVNSRIPASN
-652 INGYLADAPNIA
+652 INGYLAAAPNIV

-670 PLCEFVPEMTR
+670 PLCDVPEMKF
-681 GSEPNDGGNLILSQ
+681 GSQPNDGGNLLLSQ
-695 NEKDEILAKYP
+695 DEKDEILAKYP

-712 KQFMGAEEFINGKL
+712 KQYMGADEFINGKI

-747 DRIKAVRENR
+747 ERIQKVRENR
-757 LQSKSEGTRK
+757 LASTRK
-767 FADKPTIFKLCR
+767 VTNNLAQTPTLFGYIA
-779 QPKSNYIVIPRVSG
+779 QPNSDYII
-793 ENRIYVPIG
+793 VPS
-802 FVSSDIIA
+802 VSSEIIA
-810 SDAIQFIPNAT
+810 SNATQIIPNAT
-821 LADFA
+821 LIDFA
-826 ILTSSVHM
+826 ILTSSVHN
-834 EWMRAV
+834 EWMKAV
-840 AGRLETRYRYS
+840 AGRLKSDYRYS
-851 NTIVYN
+851 AQIVYN

-880 DARAEFGDSSLADL
+880 DARAEFGDCSLADL

-921 DKTATPSGIVK
+921 DKTATPSDIVK

-938 EKLSKNTKG
+938 EKEVKAREF

>member
-6 ELEQTA
+6 ELEQAA

-17 KYKDKSNE
+17 KYKDKTNE

-34 DFLGIFA
+34 DFLGIFVDE
-41 PSPTEK
+41 PTQK
-47 IEFEKR
+47 INFEKT
-53 VSLSH
+53 VPLGH

-149 RFIFLSES
+149 RFAFLNES
-157 KNDELKALALAK
+157 KSDELKALALAK

-181 RQIQDELI
+181 KQIQDELI

-414 KERFTDKSGTFQGVL
+414 KERFTDKKGTFQGVL

-461 HIADKQMRKVTNEL
+461 HIADKQMRKATNEL

-481 YLPLREFENILCANA
+481 YLPLRDFENILCANA
-496 LDASWHK
+496 LNASWDK

-516 FIGSSLLDKNQ
+516 FVGARMMNETQKADLIKASNNAKNAG
-527 KKDFMELTKNIKN
+527 N
-540 SGKLDYVTAWFF
+540 LDYVTAWFF

-559 QSPATKTAFV
+559 QNPATKTAFV

-583 WKALFESGVS
+583 WKPLFESGVS

-652 INGYLADAPNIA
+652 INGYLVDAPNIA

-670 PLCEFVPEMTR
+670 PLCNVPEM
-681 GSEPNDGGNLILSQ
+681 GIGNKPIDDGNYLFKPDEMNEFIAKEPNS
-695 NEKDEILAKYP
+695 KKYFKRWYG
-706 NADKFI
+706 AD
-712 KQFMGAEEFINGKL
+712 EFINGKI
-726 RYCLWLVNA
+726 RYCLWLGDCSPN
-735 NPGELSKIPPIM
+735 ELRSMPECMK
-747 DRIKAVRENR
+747 RIKAVREFR
-757 LQSKSEGTRK
+757 LASKSEGTRK
-767 FADKPTIFKLCR
+767 IADKPTRFHVENMPNSDFIL
-779 QPKSNYIVIPRVSG
+779 VPRVSSA
-793 ENRIYVPIG
+793 ERFYIPFG
-802 FVSSDIIA
+802 FLSNDNLA
-810 SDAIQFIPNAT
+810 SDATLIIPNAT

-840 AGRLETRYRYS
+840 CGRLGDGYRYS
-851 NTIVYN
+851 ANIVYN

-880 DARAEFGDSSLADL
+880 DARALFGDCSLADL

-921 DKTATPSGIVK
+921 DKTATPSDIVK

-938 EKLSKNTKG
+938 EKEVKSREF

>member
-1 MKSTK
+1 
-6 ELEQTA
+6 
-12 KHFIQ
+12 
-17 KYKDKSNE
+17 
-25 KSSAQSFWI
+25 
-34 DFLGIFA
+34 
-41 PSPTEK
+41 
-47 IEFEKR
+47 
-53 VSLSH
+53 
-58 TSFIDAY
+58 
-65 IPHAKTLIEQ
+65 
-75 KSSGIDLNKAKKQ
+75 
-88 SDGSELTP
+88 
-96 FEQAKR
+96 
-102 YNDELPYSQK
+102 
-112 ARYIIVCNFD
+112 
-122 EFHIHD
+122 
-128 MESPKDPPQ
+128 
-137 IINFAD
+137 
-143 LTKQIH
+143 
-149 RFIFLSES
+149 
-157 KNDELKALALAK
+157 
-169 QSELSFKAARLI
+169 
-181 RQIQDELI
+181 
-189 ALYAAATPSGE
+189 
-200 PSEQDFAS
+200 
-208 INMLLTRLVFCFY
+208 
-221 ADDSGVFTRHDMF
+221 
-234 GAYLATH
+234 
-241 KANMRQA
+241 
-248 ILDVFSMLS
+248 
-257 TPEHKRSKFADPELL
+257 
-272 AFPYTNGG
+272 
-280 LFEFYDENIPQFND
+280 
-294 KLAELII
+294 
-301 DKATFGFDFSLISP
+301 
-315 TIFGGLFESTLN
+315 
-327 PETRRSGGMHYTS
+327 MHYTS

-414 KERFTDKSGTFQGVL
+414 KERFTDKKGTFQGVL
-429 EGFDTCGI
+429 DGFDTCGI

-461 HIADKQMRKVTNEL
+461 HIADKQMRKATNEL

-481 YLPLREFENILCANA
+481 YLPLRDFENILCANA
-496 LDASWHK
+496 LNASWHK

-559 QSPATKTAFV
+559 QNPKTRTAFV
-569 ATNSICQGEQVALL
+569 ATNSICQGEQVAPL
-583 WKALFESGVS
+583 WKPLFESGVS

-628 AGFSLNNSSQKYIF
+628 VGFSLNNSSQKYIF
-642 TGNSRIPASN
+642 TENSRIPASN
-652 INGYLADAPNIA
+652 INGYLVDAPNIA

-670 PLCEFVPEMTR
+670 PLCDVPEMTA
-681 GSEPNDGGNLILSQ
+681 GSKVNDNGNLILSQ
-695 NEKDEILAKYP
+695 AEKDEILAKYP

-712 KQFMGAEEFINGKL
+712 KQFMGADEFINNKL
-726 RYCLWLVNA
+726 RYCLWLVDA
-735 NPGELSKIPPIM
+735 NPSELSKIPPIM
-747 DRIKAVRENR
+747 DRIQKVREFR
-757 LQSKSEGTRK
+757 LSSKNDASIK
-767 FADKPTIFKLCR
+767 KADYPMLFDANR
-779 QPKSNYIVIPRVSG
+779 QPLNQYIIIPLTSSENRNYIPMDFLK
-793 ENRIYVPIG
+793 P
-802 FVSSDIIA
+802 DIIINNA
-810 SDAIQFIPNAT
+810 VQALQNAT

-840 AGRLETRYRYS
+840 GGRLETRYRYNIS
-851 NTIVYN
+851 LVYN

-880 DARAEFGDSSLADL
+880 DARAEFGDCSLADL

-901 ANLRKAHEKNDQA
+901 ANLRKAHERNDQA

-921 DKTATPSGIVK
+921 DKNATPSDIVK

-938 EKLSKNTKG
+938 EKEVKAREF

>member
-1 MKSTK
+1 MKST
-6 ELEQTA
+6 EQLEQAA

-17 KYKDKSNE
+17 KYKDKTNE
-25 KSSAQSFWI
+25 KSDTQSFWI
-34 DFLGIFA
+34 DFLGIFVDE
-41 PSPTEK
+41 PTQK
-47 IEFEKR
+47 INFEKT
-53 VSLSH
+53 VTLGH

-102 YNDELPYSQK
+102 YNDELPHSQK

-143 LTKQIH
+143 ITKQIH
-149 RFIFLSES
+149 RFTFLSES
-157 KNDELKALALAK
+157 KSDDLKALALAK
-169 QSELSFKAARLI
+169 QSELSFKAAMLI

-189 ALYAAATPSGE
+189 VLYAAASLSGE

-301 DKATFGFDFSLISP
+301 NKATFGFDFSLISP

-414 KERFTDKSGTFQGVL
+414 KERFTDKKGTFQGVL

-461 HIADKQMRKVTNEL
+461 HIADKQMRKATNEL

-481 YLPLREFENILCANA
+481 YLPLRDFENILCANA
-496 LDASWHK
+496 LNASWNK

-516 FIGSSLLDKNQ
+516 FIGYSLQTYTQKAELLEVTNNSKNA
-527 KKDFMELTKNIKN
+527 
-540 SGKLDYVTAWFF
+540 GKLDYVTAWFF

-559 QSPATKTAFV
+559 QNPATKTAFV

-583 WKALFESGVS
+583 WKPLFESGVS

-601 KWDNSVDFGTGK
+601 KWDNSVDFGSGK

-628 AGFSLNNSSQKYIF
+628 AGFSLNNSSEKYIF

-670 PLCEFVPEMTR
+670 PLCEFASQMNWGNKPT
-681 GSEPNDGGNLILSQ
+681 DGGNLILSQ
-695 NEKDEILAKYP
+695 DEKDEILAKYP

-712 KQFMGAEEFINGKL
+712 KQYMGADEFINNKL

-735 NPGELSKIPPIM
+735 NPSELSKIPPIM
-747 DRIKAVRENR
+747 DRIQKVREFR
-757 LQSKSEGTRK
+757 LSSKKADTRK
-767 FADKPTIFKLCR
+767 DANMPTLFQEIR
-779 QPKSNYIVIPRVSG
+779 QPNSKYIIIPNVSS
-793 ENRIYVPIG
+793 ENRFYVPIG
-802 FVSSDIIA
+802 F
-810 SDAIQFIPNAT
+810 
-821 LADFA
+821 
-826 ILTSSVHM
+826 
-834 EWMRAV
+834 
-840 AGRLETRYRYS
+840 
-851 NTIVYN
+851 
-857 NFPFASLD
+857 
-865 EKDKETLTATAQGIL
+865 
-880 DARAEFGDSSLADL
+880 
-894 YNPLTMP
+894 
-901 ANLRKAHEKNDQA
+901 
-914 VLKIYGI
+914 
-921 DKTATPSGIVK
+921 
-932 ELFTRY
+932 
-938 EKLSKNTKG
+938 LSPE

>member
-6 ELEQTA
+6 ELEQAA
-12 KHFIQ
+12 KYFIQ
-17 KYKDKSNE
+17 KYKDKNNE
-25 KSSAQSFWI
+25 KSDAQSFWI
-34 DFLGIFA
+34 DFLGIFVDE
-41 PSPTEK
+41 PTQK
-47 IEFEKR
+47 INFEKT
-53 VSLSH
+53 VPLGH

-88 SDGSELTP
+88 SDGSDLTP

-149 RFIFLSES
+149 RFAFLNES

-181 RQIQDELI
+181 KQIQDELI
-189 ALYAAATPSGE
+189 ALYAAATPSLK

-414 KERFTDKSGTFQGVL
+414 KERFTDKKGTFQGVL

-461 HIADKQMRKVTNEL
+461 HIADKQMRKATNEL

-481 YLPLREFENILCANA
+481 YLPLRDFENILCANA
-496 LDASWHK
+496 LNASWHK

-559 QSPATKTAFV
+559 QSPKTRTAFV
-569 ATNSICQGEQVALL
+569 ATNSICQGEQVAPL
-583 WKALFESGVS
+583 WKPLFESGVS

-601 KWDNSVDFGTGK
+601 KWDNSVDFGSGK

-628 AGFSLNNSSQKYIF
+628 AGFSLNNSSEKYIF

-652 INGYLADAPNIA
+652 INGYLVDAPNIA

-670 PLCEFVPEMTR
+670 PLCNVPEIRKGNQPT
-681 GSEPNDGGNLILSQ
+681 DGGNLIIE
-695 NEKDEILAKYP
+695 NKDYEEFITKEPKAKKY
-706 NADKFI
+706 I
-712 KQFMGAEEFINGKL
+712 KRLIGAEEFINNKM
-726 RYCLWLVNA
+726 RYCLWLVDCPPNELRSMPLVMDRLKKCQEMRLKSTDKKVSSQLSQTPHLFRETKNYKSFIVVPSVSSENRFYIPLGFFDENTISTNA
-735 NPGELSKIPPIM
+735 NLI
-747 DRIKAVRENR
+747 
-757 LQSKSEGTRK
+757 
-767 FADKPTIFKLCR
+767 
-779 QPKSNYIVIPRVSG
+779 
-793 ENRIYVPIG
+793 
-802 FVSSDIIA
+802 
-810 SDAIQFIPNAT
+810 IPNAT

-840 AGRLETRYRYS
+840 AGRLKSDYRYS
-851 NTIVYN
+851 KDIVYN

-880 DARAEFGDSSLADL
+880 DARAEFGDCSLADL

-901 ANLRKAHEKNDQA
+901 ANLRKAHERNDQA

-921 DKTATPSGIVK
+921 DKTATPSDIVK

-938 EKLSKNTKG
+938 EKEVKAREF

>member
-6 ELEQTA
+6 ELEQAA

-34 DFLGIFA
+34 DFLGIFV

-75 KSSGIDLNKAKKQ
+75 KSSSIDLNKAKKQ

-96 FEQAKR
+96 FEQAGR

-149 RFIFLSES
+149 RFAFLNES
-157 KNDELKALALAK
+157 KSDELKALALAK

-181 RQIQDELI
+181 KQIQDELI
-189 ALYAAATPSGE
+189 ALYAAATPNGE

-414 KERFTDKSGTFQGVL
+414 KERFTDKKGTFQGVL

-461 HIADKQMRKVTNEL
+461 HIADKQMRKATNEL

-481 YLPLREFENILCANA
+481 YLPLRDFENILCANA
-496 LDASWHK
+496 LNASWHE

-516 FIGSSLLDKNQ
+516 FVGARMMNETQKADLIKASNNAKNAG
-527 KKDFMELTKNIKN
+527 N
-540 SGKLDYVTAWFF
+540 LDYVAAWFF

-559 QSPATKTAFV
+559 QNPATKTAFV

-583 WKALFESGVS
+583 WKPLFESGVS

-652 INGYLADAPNIA
+652 INGYLAAAPNIV

-670 PLCEFVPEMTR
+670 PLCDVPEM
-681 GSEPNDGGNLILSQ
+681 GIGNKPIDDGNYLFKPDEVNEFIAKEPNS
-695 NEKDEILAKYP
+695 KKYFKRWYG
-706 NADKFI
+706 AD
-712 KQFMGAEEFINGKL
+712 EFINGKI
-726 RYCLWLVNA
+726 RYCLWLGDCPPN
-735 NPGELSKIPPIM
+735 ELRSMPECMK
-747 DRIKAVRENR
+747 RIKAVRDFR
-757 LQSKSEGTRK
+757 LASKSEGTRK
-767 FADKPTIFKLCR
+767 IADKPTRFHVENMPDSDFILI
-779 QPKSNYIVIPRVSG
+779 PKVSTS
-793 ENRIYVPIG
+793 ERFYVPIG
-802 FVSSDIIA
+802 IMSNSVLTSDLVLI
-810 SDAIQFIPNAT
+810 IPNAT

-840 AGRLETRYRYS
+840 CGRLGDGYRYS
-851 NTIVYN
+851 ANIVYN

-880 DARAEFGDSSLADL
+880 DARAEFGDCSLADL

-901 ANLRKAHEKNDQA
+901 ANLRKAHERNDQA
-914 VLKIYGI
+914 VLKIYAVN
-921 DKTATPSGIVK
+921 KTATPSDIVK

-938 EKLSKNTKG
+938 EKEVKAREF

>member
-6 ELEQTA
+6 ELEQAA

-25 KSSAQSFWI
+25 KSDAQSFWI
-34 DFLGIFA
+34 DFLGIFVDE
-41 PSPTEK
+41 PTQK
-47 IEFEKR
+47 INFEKT
-53 VSLSH
+53 VPLGH

-96 FEQAKR
+96 FEQAGR

-149 RFIFLSES
+149 RFAFLNES
-157 KNDELKALALAK
+157 KSDELKALALAK

-414 KERFTDKSGTFQGVL
+414 KERFTDKKGTFQGVL

-461 HIADKQMRKVTNEL
+461 HIADKQMRKATNEL

-481 YLPLREFENILCANA
+481 YLPLRDFENILCANA
-496 LDASWHK
+496 LNASWDK

-516 FIGSSLLDKNQ
+516 FVGARMMNETQKADLIKASNNAKNA
-527 KKDFMELTKNIKN
+527 
-540 SGKLDYVTAWFF
+540 GKLDYVTAWFF

-559 QSPATKTAFV
+559 QSPKTSTAFV

-583 WKALFESGVS
+583 WKPLFESGVS

-652 INGYLADAPNIA
+652 INGYLVDAPNIA

-670 PLCEFVPEMTR
+670 PLCNVPEM
-681 GSEPNDGGNLILSQ
+681 GIGNKPIDDGNYLFKPDEMNEFIAKEPNS
-695 NEKDEILAKYP
+695 KKYFKRWYG
-706 NADKFI
+706 AD
-712 KQFMGAEEFINGKL
+712 EFINGKI
-726 RYCLWLVNA
+726 RYCLWLGDCSPN
-735 NPGELSKIPPIM
+735 ELRSMPECMK
-747 DRIKAVRENR
+747 RIKAVREFR
-757 LQSKSEGTRK
+757 LASKSEGTRK
-767 FADKPTIFKLCR
+767 IADKPTRFHVENMPNSDFIL
-779 QPKSNYIVIPRVSG
+779 VPRVSSA
-793 ENRIYVPIG
+793 ERFYIPFG
-802 FVSSDIIA
+802 FLSNDNLA
-810 SDAIQFIPNAT
+810 SDATLIIPNAT

-840 AGRLETRYRYS
+840 AGRLKSDYRYS
-851 NTIVYN
+851 AQIVYN

-880 DARAEFGDSSLADL
+880 DARALFGDCSLADL

-901 ANLRKAHEKNDQA
+901 ANLRKAHERNDQA

-921 DKTATPSGIVK
+921 DKTATPSDIVK

-938 EKLSKNTKG
+938 EKEVKAREF

>member
-6 ELEQTA
+6 ELEQAA

-34 DFLGIFA
+34 DFLGIFV

-149 RFIFLSES
+149 RFTFLNES

-414 KERFTDKSGTFQGVL
+414 KERFTDKKGTFQGVL

-461 HIADKQMRKVTNEL
+461 HIADKQMRKATNEL

-481 YLPLREFENILCANA
+481 YLPLRDFENILCANA
-496 LDASWHK
+496 LDASWHE

-516 FIGSSLLDKNQ
+516 FIGARMMNETQKADLIKASNNAKNAG
-527 KKDFMELTKNIKN
+527 N
-540 SGKLDYVTAWFF
+540 LDYVTAWFF

-559 QSPATKTAFV
+559 QSPKTRTAFV

-583 WKALFESGVS
+583 WKPLFESGVS

-628 AGFSLNNSSQKYIF
+628 AGFSLNNSSEKYIF
-642 TGNSRIPASN
+642 TGNSRISASN
-652 INGYLADAPNIA
+652 INGYLVDAPNIA
-664 IESRSK
+664 IESRNK
-670 PLCEFVPEMTR
+670 PLCNVPEM
-681 GSEPNDGGNLILSQ
+681 GIGNKPIDDGNYLFKPDEMNEFIAKEPNS
-695 NEKDEILAKYP
+695 KKYFKRWYG
-706 NADKFI
+706 AD
-712 KQFMGAEEFINGKL
+712 EFINGKI
-726 RYCLWLVNA
+726 RYCLWLGDCPPN
-735 NPGELSKIPPIM
+735 ELRSMPECMK
-747 DRIKAVRENR
+747 RIKAVRDFR
-757 LQSKSEGTRK
+757 LASKSEGTRK
-767 FADKPTIFKLCR
+767 IADKPTRFHVENMPDSDFILI
-779 QPKSNYIVIPRVSG
+779 PKVSTS
-793 ENRIYVPIG
+793 ERFYVPIG
-802 FVSSDIIA
+802 IMSNSVLTSDLVLI
-810 SDAIQFIPNAT
+810 IPNAT

-840 AGRLETRYRYS
+840 GGRLKSDYRYNIS
-851 NTIVYN
+851 LVYN

-880 DARAEFGDSSLADL
+880 DARAEFGDCSLADL

-921 DKTATPSGIVK
+921 DKTATPSDIVK

-938 EKLSKNTKG
+938 EKEVKTREF

>member
-1 MKSTK
+1 
-6 ELEQTA
+6 
-12 KHFIQ
+12 
-17 KYKDKSNE
+17 
-25 KSSAQSFWI
+25 
-34 DFLGIFA
+34 
-41 PSPTEK
+41 
-47 IEFEKR
+47 
-53 VSLSH
+53 
-58 TSFIDAY
+58 
-65 IPHAKTLIEQ
+65 
-75 KSSGIDLNKAKKQ
+75 
-88 SDGSELTP
+88 
-96 FEQAKR
+96 
-102 YNDELPYSQK
+102 
-112 ARYIIVCNFD
+112 
-122 EFHIHD
+122 

-143 LTKQIH
+143 LEKQIH
-149 RFIFLSES
+149 RFAFLNES
-157 KNDELKALALAK
+157 KSDELKALALAK

-181 RQIQDELI
+181 KQIQDELI

-221 ADDSGVFTRHDMF
+221 ADDSGVFAKRDMF
-234 GAYLATH
+234 GEYLADH

-301 DKATFGFDFSLISP
+301 NEATYGFDFSLISP

-461 HIADKQMRKVTNEL
+461 HIADKQMRKATNEL
-475 IHANLE
+475 IHTNLE
-481 YLPLREFENILCANA
+481 YLPLRDFENILCANA
-496 LDASWHK
+496 LNTSWHE

-516 FIGSSLLDKNQ
+516 FVGARMMNETQKADLIKASNNAKNAG
-527 KKDFMELTKNIKN
+527 N
-540 SGKLDYVTAWFF
+540 LDYVTAWFF

-559 QSPATKTAFV
+559 QSPKTRTAFV

-583 WKALFESGVS
+583 WKPLFESGVS

-628 AGFSLNNSSQKYIF
+628 AGFSLNNSSEKYIF

-652 INGYLADAPNIA
+652 INGYLVDAPNIA

-670 PLCEFVPEMTR
+670 PLCNVPEM
-681 GSEPNDGGNLILSQ
+681 GIGNKPIDDGNYLFKPDEMNEFIAKEPNS
-695 NEKDEILAKYP
+695 KKYFKRWYG
-706 NADKFI
+706 AD
-712 KQFMGAEEFINGKL
+712 EFINGKI
-726 RYCLWLVNA
+726 RYCLWLGDCPPN
-735 NPGELSKIPPIM
+735 ELRSMPECMK
-747 DRIKAVRENR
+747 RIKAVRDFR
-757 LQSKSEGTRK
+757 LASKSEGTRK
-767 FADKPTIFKLCR
+767 IADKPTRFHVENMPDSDFILI
-779 QPKSNYIVIPRVSG
+779 PKVSTS
-793 ENRIYVPIG
+793 ERFYVPIG
-802 FVSSDIIA
+802 IMSNSVLTSDLVLI
-810 SDAIQFIPNAT
+810 IPNAT

-840 AGRLETRYRYS
+840 CGRLGDGYRYS
-851 NTIVYN
+851 AQIVYN

-865 EKDKETLTATAQGIL
+865 EKDKEALTATAQGIL
-880 DARAEFGDSSLADL
+880 DARC
-894 YNPLTMP
+894 
-901 ANLRKAHEKNDQA
+901 
-914 VLKIYGI
+914 
-921 DKTATPSGIVK
+921 
-932 ELFTRY
+932 
-938 EKLSKNTKG
+938 

>member
-6 ELEQTA
+6 ELEQAA

-34 DFLGIFA
+34 DFLGIFVDE
-41 PSPTEK
+41 PTQK
-47 IEFEKR
+47 INFEKT
-53 VSLSH
+53 VPLGH

-96 FEQAKR
+96 FEQAGR

-149 RFIFLSES
+149 RFAFLNES

-181 RQIQDELI
+181 KQIQDELI

-221 ADDSGVFTRHDMF
+221 ADDSGVFARHDMF

-257 TPEHKRSKFADPELL
+257 TPEHKRSKFEDKDLL

-414 KERFTDKSGTFQGVL
+414 KERFTDKKGTFQGVL

-461 HIADKQMRKVTNEL
+461 HIADKQMRKATNEL

-481 YLPLREFENILCANA
+481 YLPLRDFENILCANA
-496 LDASWHK
+496 LNASWHK

-516 FIGSSLLDKNQ
+516 FVGARMMNETQKADLIKASNNAKNAG
-527 KKDFMELTKNIKN
+527 N
-540 SGKLDYVTAWFF
+540 LDYVTAWFF

-559 QSPATKTAFV
+559 QNPATKTAFV

-583 WKALFESGVS
+583 WKPLFESGVS

-628 AGFSLNNSSQKYIF
+628 AGFSLNNSSEKYIF
-642 TGNSRIPASN
+642 TGNSRILASN
-652 INGYLADAPNIA
+652 INGYLVDAPNIA

-670 PLCEFVPEMTR
+670 PLCNVPEM
-681 GSEPNDGGNLILSQ
+681 GIGNKPIDDGNYLFKPDEMNEFIAKEPNS
-695 NEKDEILAKYP
+695 KKYFKRWYG
-706 NADKFI
+706 AD
-712 KQFMGAEEFINGKL
+712 EFINGKI
-726 RYCLWLVNA
+726 RYCLWLGDCPPN
-735 NPGELSKIPPIM
+735 ELRSMPECMK
-747 DRIKAVRENR
+747 RIKAVRDFR
-757 LQSKSEGTRK
+757 LASKSEGTRK
-767 FADKPTIFKLCR
+767 IADKPTRFHVENMPDSDFILI
-779 QPKSNYIVIPRVSG
+779 PKVSTS
-793 ENRIYVPIG
+793 ERFYVPIG
-802 FVSSDIIA
+802 IMSNSVLTSDLVLI
-810 SDAIQFIPNAT
+810 IPNAT

-840 AGRLETRYRYS
+840 CGRLGDGYRYS
-851 NTIVYN
+851 AQIVYN

-880 DARAEFGDSSLADL
+880 DARAEFGDCSLADL

-921 DKTATPSGIVK
+921 DKTATPSDIVK

-938 EKLSKNTKG
+938 EKEVKSREF

>member
-6 ELEQTA
+6 ELEQAA

-17 KYKDKSNE
+17 KYKDKTNE
-25 KSSAQSFWI
+25 KSDAQSFWI
-34 DFLGIFA
+34 DFLGIFV

-149 RFIFLSES
+149 RFAFLNES
-157 KNDELKALALAK
+157 KSDELKALALAK

-181 RQIQDELI
+181 KQIQDELI
-189 ALYAAATPSGE
+189 ALYAAATPNGE

-414 KERFTDKSGTFQGVL
+414 KERFTDKKGTFQGVL

-461 HIADKQMRKVTNEL
+461 HIADKQMRKATNEL

-481 YLPLREFENILCANA
+481 YLPLRDFENILCANA
-496 LDASWHK
+496 LDASWHE

-516 FIGSSLLDKNQ
+516 FVGARMMNETQKADLIKASNNAKNAG
-527 KKDFMELTKNIKN
+527 N
-540 SGKLDYVTAWFF
+540 LDYVAAWFF

-559 QSPATKTAFV
+559 QNPATKTAFV

-583 WKALFESGVS
+583 WKPLFESGVS

-628 AGFSLNNSSQKYIF
+628 AGFSLNNSSEKYIF
-642 TGNSRIPASN
+642 TVNSRIPASN
-652 INGYLADAPNIA
+652 INGYLAAAPNIV

-670 PLCEFVPEMTR
+670 PLCDVPEMKF
-681 GSEPNDGGNLILSQ
+681 GSQPNDGGNLLLSQ
-695 NEKDEILAKYP
+695 DEKDEILAKYP

-712 KQFMGAEEFINGKL
+712 KQYMGADEFINGKI

-747 DRIKAVRENR
+747 ERIQKVRENR
-757 LQSKSEGTRK
+757 LASTRK
-767 FADKPTIFKLCR
+767 VTNNLAQTPTLFGYIA
-779 QPKSNYIVIPRVSG
+779 QPNSDYII
-793 ENRIYVPIG
+793 VPS
-802 FVSSDIIA
+802 VSSEIIA
-810 SDAIQFIPNAT
+810 SNATQIIPNAT
-821 LADFA
+821 LIDFA
-826 ILTSSVHM
+826 ILTSSVHN
-834 EWMRAV
+834 EWMKAV
-840 AGRLETRYRYS
+840 AGRLKSDYRYS
-851 NTIVYN
+851 AQIVYN

-880 DARAEFGDSSLADL
+880 DARAEFGDCSLADL

-921 DKTATPSGIVK
+921 DKTATPSDIVK

-938 EKLSKNTKG
+938 EKEVKAREF